1 MIKEEALNLVKE
13 LRDYVKI
20 IGSHNKHINEVAEKA
35 VKLLEKEIEENK

>member
-1 MIKEEALNLVKE
+1 MIKEEALDLVRE

-35 VKLLEKEIEENK
+35 VKLLEKEMEENK